1 MEIRSII
8 LHARDNVAVLAQRGQ
23 AGDTAMGPGGAIP
36 LLEDIPTGHKMAIR
50 PISKGDGIV
59 KYGVVIGQ
67 ASQDIAAG
75 EWVHTHNVIDI
86 TEQICNTDAAQYRA
100 KAREAREHGH
110 DSGI

>member
-1 MEIRSII
+1 MEIRAIV
-8 LHARDNVAVLAQRGQ
+8 LHERDNVAVLAQHGQ
-23 AGDTAMGPGGAIP
+23 AGDTAVSPAGPIQVLG
-36 LLEDIPTGHKMAIR
+36 DIPTGHKMAIR

-67 ASQDIAAG
+67 ASQDIAIG

-86 TEQICNTDAAQYRA
+86 TEQICNTYAAQYRA
-100 KAREAREHGH
+100 KAKEARKHGH